1 MRLLTEIALVAL
13 AAVGVAVCLALLPE
27 VAHKRRRPVQRAL
40 LAPPGQL
47 GELRG
52 LVSSAGTHDL
62 HVSGTAS
69 GTLCARTARS
79 PRTGERRGSRRRS

>member
-52 LVSSAGTHDL
+52 WSAPR
-62 HVSGTAS
+62 
-69 GTLCARTARS
+69 ARTICTFTPTCVRCS
-79 PRTGERRGSRRRS
+79 PR